1 VELAEQMGLQVVQ
14 ELQALMVV
22 AELAELTDLQ
32 EHQELMELM
41 GHRVQVEHRER
52 TEHRGLMEL
61 MEYQQVYSIMK
72 QKIIH
77 NQETLALGMYCG
89 IM

>member
-1 VELAEQMGLQVVQ
+1 MGLAALQEQTEQMEVVVLQGHQVRV
-14 ELQALMVV
+14 
-22 AELAELTDLQ
+22 
-32 EHQELMELM
+32 EHQEL
-41 GHRVQVEHRER
+41 

-77 NQETLALGMYCG
+77 NQETLALDMYCG

>member
-1 VELAEQMGLQVVQ
+1 MRVQVEQMVLQEVLDLQDRVVLQVQV
-14 ELQALMVV
+14 
-22 AELAELTDLQ
+22 
-32 EHQELMELM
+32 EHRELM

>member
-1 VELAEQMGLQVVQ
+1 MVLQEVLDLQDRVVLQVQV
-14 ELQALMVV
+14 
-22 AELAELTDLQ
+22 
-32 EHQELMELM
+32 EHRELM